1 MRQCIK
7 NLHPRTSHEVR
18 HISFYNFPSMTLHP
32 RTFRKVR
39 PIARYSQDLLWYLHP
54 RTPVRCDSYSE
65 KQKIDE
71 SIFTSTH
78 LSRGATSFQEAISR
92 IVSIYIHAPL
102 ARCDITIPPY
112 HFSLN
117 NLHPRTSRE
126 VRRSLSKVSPT
137 GNPFTSTHLSRGAT
151 ARYSVWRYAFTI
163 SRINIPTQIGLLAN
177 NTPYVPLSSANLSG
191 FLVRFGFAQVSQI
204 IISPSLHLK
213 YLLHP

>member
-1 MRQCIK
+1 MPYANI
-7 NLHPRTSHEVR
+7 V
-18 HISFYNFPSMTLHP
+18 LHP

-71 SIFTSTH
+71 SI
-78 LSRGATSFQEAISR
+78 
-92 IVSIYIHAPL
+92 
-102 ARCDITIPPY
+102 
-112 HFSLN
+112 
-117 NLHPRTSRE
+117 
-126 VRRSLSKVSPT
+126 
-137 GNPFTSTHLSRGAT
+137 FTSTHLSRGAT

-191 FLVRFGFAQVSQI
+191 FLVRFGFARVSQI
-204 IISPSLHLK
+204 IISTSFFESCCVHS
-213 YLLHP
+213 

>member
-78 LSRGATSFQEAISR
+78 LSRGAT
-92 IVSIYIHAPL
+92 
-102 ARCDITIPPY
+102 
-112 HFSLN
+112 
-117 NLHPRTSRE
+117 
-126 VRRSLSKVSPT
+126 
-137 GNPFTSTHLSRGAT
+137 

-163 SRINIPTQIGLLAN
+163 SRINIPTQIGLLTN
-177 NTPYVPLSSANLSG
+177 TTPYVPLFNANLPG
-191 FLVRFGFAQVSQI
+191 LLVRFGFARVSQI
-204 IISPSLHLK
+204 IISTSLHLK

>member
-78 LSRGATSFQEAISR
+78 LSRGATTSPLFLFLC
-92 IVSIYIHAPL
+92 VS
-102 ARCDITIPPY
+102 
-112 HFSLN
+112 
-117 NLHPRTSRE
+117 
-126 VRRSLSKVSPT
+126 
-137 GNPFTSTHLSRGAT
+137 FTSTHLSRGAT

-163 SRINIPTQIGLLAN
+163 SRINIPTQIGLLTN
-177 NTPYVPLSSANLSG
+177 TTPYVPLFNANLPG
-191 FLVRFGFAQVSQI
+191 LLVRFGFARVSQI
-204 IISPSLHLK
+204 IISTSLYLK

>member
-1 MRQCIK
+1 MY
-7 NLHPRTSHEVR
+7 H
-18 HISFYNFPSMTLHP
+18 LHP

-39 PIARYSQDLLWYLHP
+39 RYPVTWY
-54 RTPVRCDSYSE
+54 Y
-65 KQKIDE
+65 
-71 SIFTSTH
+71 
-78 LSRGATSFQEAISR
+78 
-92 IVSIYIHAPL
+92 APL
-102 ARCDITIPPY
+102 W
-112 HFSLN
+112 F
-117 NLHPRTSRE
+117 LHPRTSRE
-126 VRRSLSKVSPT
+126 VWQNAIANGIKYFCLHPRALCEVRLPSDNASLSASVYIHASLWGATWEVRLWVRDWHCRFRGIPVRCDV
-137 GNPFTSTHLSRGAT
+137 RGAT